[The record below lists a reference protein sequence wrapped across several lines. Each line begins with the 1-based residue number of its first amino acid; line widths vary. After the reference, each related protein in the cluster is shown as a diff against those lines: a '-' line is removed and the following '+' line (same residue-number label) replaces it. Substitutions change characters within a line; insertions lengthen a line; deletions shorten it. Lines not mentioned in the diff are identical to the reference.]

1 MKWPIVSLDVM
12 YGVEYGHLKANV
24 ILTILSFQVTK
35 IQRDRQLS
43 PEMLNSATMLLR
55 MRDAVARLM
64 EKCEKI
70 TKKMASLVQDV
81 ELEKSDGSKVPG
93 SSLAGVPLVAYYFS
107 AHWFSFV
114 E

>member
-1 MKWPIVSLDVM
+1 
-12 YGVEYGHLKANV
+12 
-24 ILTILSFQVTK
+24 
-35 IQRDRQLS
+35 
-43 PEMLNSATMLLR
+43 
-55 MRDAVARLM
+55 
-64 EKCEKI
+64 
-70 TKKMASLVQDV
+70 MASLVQDV

>member
-70 TKKMASLVQDV
+70 TKKMASLVEDLTEEHGGS
-81 ELEKSDGSKVPG
+81 ELREQPSIIPPHLKMTKYQMIG
-93 SSLAGVPLVAYYFS
+93 
-107 AHWFSFV
+107 
-114 E
+114 